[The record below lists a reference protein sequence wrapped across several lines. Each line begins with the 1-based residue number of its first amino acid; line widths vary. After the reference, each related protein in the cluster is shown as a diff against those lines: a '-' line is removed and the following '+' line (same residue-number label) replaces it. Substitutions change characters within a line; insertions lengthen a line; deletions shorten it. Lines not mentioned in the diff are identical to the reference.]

1 MYQEAKGRSVA
12 MKEISASGQTRL
24 YNPGYSHIF
33 TLTSIYEGQ
42 GVSMSRA
49 MGLASIAASSFIM
62 PYIGN
67 AINVAAP
74 AIAASMGVRGDYVA
88 LLQMAL
94 ALATGALAIP
104 MGRVGDLLGRAR
116 VYRVGVAVVAASSI
130 AAFLSRD
137 PTSLMASAVAM
148 GAGAAMVFGTNY
160 AIIASMYPPGERGK
174 AIGLNTLAVYTG
186 LSSGPFVGGVLT
198 SINWRLIFLVNVVL
212 AVLSLAL
219 SASINVGPVGERK
232 YDAIGAALLAS
243 SLALSI
249 WGMTYEWYVAAA
261 GLLLL
266 ALFALHESKAPAPL
280 LDLSVFRRAR
290 FTAAVAAAMLS
301 YMATF
306 AVTYA
311 LSFYLQELRGLPPS
325 RAGALLLPQPVM
337 MAVFAPLSGW
347 LSDRVDPGVISSAG
361 MGLVAAAL
369 FSMTFIGAATPLR
382 TLELEL
388 ALLGLGF
395 ALFISPNTNIIMSS
409 VEPRHHGMASAIVA
423 VARLAGQSTS
433 MALMASVQAASSGVL
448 AATRSAMALFSAI
461 SFAAAALS
469 LVRIRYR
476 GAVENTATRR
486 ATESQ
491 S

>member
-1 MYQEAKGRSVA
+1 MGR
-12 MKEISASGQTRL
+12 T
-24 YNPGYSHIF
+24 
-33 TLTSIYEGQ
+33 
-42 GVSMSRA
+42 

-74 AIAASMGVRGDYVA
+74 AMAASMGVQGGYVA

-104 MGRVGDLLGRAR
+104 MGRAGDLLGRAR
-116 VYRVGVAVVAASSI
+116 VYRAGVAVVAASSL
-130 AAFLSRD
+130 AAFFLRD
-137 PTSLMASAVAM
+137 PITLMASAIAM
-148 GAGAAMVFGTNY
+148 GVGAAMIFGTNY
-160 AIIASMYPPGERGK
+160 AIIATMYPPGERGK
-174 AIGLNTLAVYTG
+174 AIGLNTLAVYVG
-186 LSSGPFVGGVLT
+186 LSSGPLVGGVLA
-198 SINWRLIFLVNVVL
+198 SFDWRLIFVVNVLL
-212 AVLSLAL
+212 AALSLAL
-219 SASINVGPVGERK
+219 SASINAGPVGERG
-232 YDAIGAALLAS
+232 YDTIGAVLLAS

-249 WGMTYEWYVAAA
+249 WGMTYGWYVATA
-261 GLLLL
+261 GLFLL
-266 ALFALHESKAPAPL
+266 ALFALRESKAPVPL
-280 LDLSVFRRAR
+280 LDLSIFKRAR

-325 RAGALLLPQPVM
+325 RAGMLLLPQPVM
-337 MAVFAPLSGW
+337 MAVFAPIFGW
-347 LSDRVDPGVISSAG
+347 LSDRVDPGAISSAG

-369 FSMTFIGAATPLR
+369 FSMTFIGATTPLR

-409 VEPRHHGMASAIVA
+409 VEPRHHGVASAVVA
-423 VARLAGQSTS
+423 VARLVGQSTS
-433 MALMASVQAASSGVL
+433 MALMALVQAASPGVL

-461 SFAAAALS
+461 ALAAAALS
-469 LVRIRYR
+469 LMRIQR
-476 GAVENTATRR
+476 GRR
-486 ATESQ
+486 NAALAHFQAARPTTI
-491 S
+491 